1 MQANGRCRLVEIL
14 LGTVCLGVVLSS
26 SGAVIEREVW
36 RNRVAERGVR
46 AAVDIGP
53 QIWNSAPALP
63 PAGPVVP
70 IEESAAHIAVKFR
83 TGTRAAELLRAS
95 DHHLRTS
102 LATHAQ
108 ESEVG
113 ALLTRHGVIAI
124 RPVFLRAQQGENLPG
139 GRAPLAAHPAAET
152 QRDALFRWCRIT
164 LSAPSEAT
172 QALAELNAEPSVESA
187 ELVREWRLADT
198 FDPPITGLPDG
209 TTDPAIGQ
217 QWHFGSCHIQQA
229 WDHLKSSGLYPGG
242 RRDVVVAVIDS
253 GVDYSHEELAG
264 NMWNNA
270 DEIAGN
276 NIDDDQNGFV
286 DDVHG
291 SCVVSDGRSHSGDPI
306 DLHGHGTHVAGIIA
320 AQAFNLAGGVG
331 VAFNTQ
337 IMAIRAAQYSGTL
350 TTTDIA
356 EGILYAVDNGAEV
369 LNMSF
374 GGYTRS
380 QMVEDALAVALNVA
394 VLVAAAGN
402 DGLPSWQYPSYPAA
416 LPYVHGVMAT
426 TPDGKIAWFSNY
438 GYDLGVPGESIYST
452 LPGNQYAAW
461 SGTSMAAPV
470 VSGIAALMRS
480 YYWQRDIYSSRF
492 LMGGLWAAG
501 EGAVLNAY
509 RALTELPQP
518 GVRLVDQWLF
528 DDAGV
533 EPGNDGDG
541 RADSGETIHL
551 AIEVINR
558 SGQASN
564 VVATLRAHAEGAALD
579 DPYVTFVTNTVS
591 IGSIGP
597 FNTADNGFIYDTGG
611 VITGVQRPFVF
622 RVAENCPND
631 HVIAFELTFT
641 FRDGW
646 DPENPN
652 EITRIDRFKVIVQ
665 RGKNLPSV
673 IPAGTT
679 LSLDQ
684 SDYWIVGGPVLV
696 ESGATLRV
704 TEGAQVQWGAI
715 SSDPY
720 NPGPQTGSLVVRGA
734 LVVQGSVTNPV
745 ALFPSYL
752 VSGQTTL
759 ITAESGGVC
768 DMKYVTIKNPR
779 LTGIRTVD
787 HGRLDWDALSS
798 TIDIA
803 YASNTS
809 FGKFRGGGTMSLGR
823 CDTCLF
829 DAGWLVPSGGL
840 IRNNCVFL
848 QDNENIVPLS
858 LTAPLSFHNPMT
870 CSDGVRP
877 FWGSPLATNGVTY
890 VMLPMEN
897 TSIRLAER
905 IANFYGG
912 HVASVRD
919 QQESDLLK
927 AYLPGAAGFRGGGS
941 SNHDYVFIGLSDQ
954 TQSGEFAWLDGS
966 QLDFTDWAVGYPV
979 VLSPQ
984 TEHVVQIL
992 DTYIYGPTWG
1002 WRNVNQFSSG
1012 RYGNGTPASWN
1023 SFVLRLP
1030 GSWNLDQLNVA
1041 PTNGQLLAYVRQTFD
1056 PYWKYNAF
1064 LGKFWDPSLTK
1075 WMRLLGPANNS
1086 TGYCTVNSNYWG
1098 TDNKTLLDYM
1108 IVDYYDNFTSARV
1121 DYGAVVSNGYAT
1133 TYPFVESVLINEARV
1148 DSVPVV
1154 SAGRTDFTITFNRDM
1169 DTSVQPFVTFGPMP
1183 PHTDFSVLPRDE
1195 DFQVISNGW
1204 LNARTWQGAVWVT
1217 PVTGE
1222 GYQQIRIS
1230 GAVAAGDPWLVSGYD
1245 VGRYRFQVRTM
1256 GVTAMTLQAQ
1266 GLEGAIRLSWQ
1277 QDDFALLAGYNL
1289 YRASTPTGTYARL
1302 NSTIIPV
1309 GQETYLDTAV
1319 VPAVPHYY
1327 KFTVVASDL
1336 TESDFSNA
1344 ASAAALD
1351 TVAPLITHT
1360 PVQTASPAQGLRLA
1374 ATATDNVRV
1383 TGVSVWFRTFGLP
1396 TWTTL
1401 SCVNTSSNNWTVSL
1415 PGEAVRPPGLEYYL
1429 VASDG
1434 ISLAYDGT
1442 PALPHS
1448 VLVSNEPALGS
1459 VSPNHGPAAGGT
1471 QVTLAGSMFGPGLS
1485 VLFGGQLAS
1494 NVVLFNDSQL
1504 TCMTPAHYPA
1514 LVDVTVVNTNGTQT
1528 TLLNAFRFEEAGVVV
1543 SLPNITEDRGTFVDV
1558 ALSASNVSGLRS
1570 VDVTVTF
1577 EPSVVVVQSVQL
1589 GALTAGW
1596 SLAANLNTPGKAVL
1610 SIASAT
1616 AITGSGS
1623 LAVFRLNVVGQP
1635 NTSTPLAISSVSLND
1650 GALSASPSDGL
1661 FTVRGF
1667 FSISG
1672 TVNYFSGEQVV
1683 PGTVLDLVGAAHYG
1697 AYTHSNGVFTVTNV
1711 PTGSYTLTPSQTN
1724 YVREI
1729 TAYDASLVLQ
1739 ASAGLL
1745 TLSSS
1750 EQSAADVNR
1759 SGFVS
1764 AMDASYILEKA
1775 VGLIEG
1781 PFPGAGKMWDFLPS
1795 QRTYSLLNTNAINQ
1809 NFTAVLL
1816 GDVSGNWTPDDGQL
1830 LLATPLPKL
1839 ADSSSATAI
1848 IATDCGPIGGQDL
1861 LARVLLAASQAEVY
1875 GVDMRL
1881 TYDPQRLA
1889 VASVRAGNAAGGFAV
1904 ASNTNETGIIKV
1916 SLAGATPLAGSGPL
1930 IEVRFKGLG
1939 LAVLSVQEAHV
1950 NEALVSVSVA
1960 SDLTAFDSD
1969 GDGLIDADETALF
1982 FTNPNLADT
1991 DGDRMQ
1997 DGDEIRA
2004 GTRPFDRESVFRIT
2018 HCIVVSENGCPL
2030 ISWSSV
2036 PGMHYQLE
2044 AKDSLISP
2052 IWLPVGS
2059 VVQAIGETFSVHD
2072 ETVSPST
2079 PRFYRV
2085 RLVD

>member
-1 MQANGRCRLVEIL
+1 M
-14 LGTVCLGVVLSS
+14 
-26 SGAVIEREVW
+26 
-36 RNRVAERGVR
+36 
-46 AAVDIGP
+46 
-53 QIWNSAPALP
+53 
-63 PAGPVVP
+63 
-70 IEESAAHIAVKFR
+70 
-83 TGTRAAELLRAS
+83 
-95 DHHLRTS
+95 
-102 LATHAQ
+102 
-108 ESEVG
+108 
-113 ALLTRHGVIAI
+113 
-124 RPVFLRAQQGENLPG
+124 
-139 GRAPLAAHPAAET
+139 PLAAHPAAET

-164 LSAPSEAT
+164 LSDPSEAT
-172 QALAELNAEPSVESA
+172 QALAGLSADPSVESA
-187 ELVREWRLADT
+187 ELVREWRLADV

-217 QWHFGSCHIQQA
+217 QWHLDSCRIQQA
-229 WDHLKSSGLYPGG
+229 WNHLKSSGLYPGG

-264 NMWNNA
+264 NMWHNA

-320 AQAFNLAGGVG
+320 AQAFNLLGGAG
-331 VAFNTQ
+331 VAFNVQ
-337 IMAIRAAQYSGTL
+337 IMGVRAAQYSGTL

-356 EGILYAVDNGAEV
+356 EGVLYAVDNGAEV

-374 GGYTRS
+374 GGYARS

-402 DGLPSWQYPSYPAA
+402 DGLSAWEYPCYPAA

-426 TPDGKIAWFSNY
+426 TPDGKIAWFSNT
-438 GYDLGVPGESIYST
+438 GYDLGAPGESIYST

-501 EGAVLNAY
+501 MDESGRGTVVNAY

-518 GVRLVDQWLF
+518 GVRLLENWLF
-528 DDAGV
+528 DDTGIDSD
-533 EPGNDGDG
+533 NDGDG
-541 RADSGETIHL
+541 RADSGETL
-551 AIEVINR
+551 NVAIEVINR
-558 SGQASN
+558 SGLASN
-564 VVATLRAHAEGAALD
+564 VVATLRARADGAAFD
-579 DPYVTFVTNTVS
+579 DPYVTILTNTVS
-591 IGSIGP
+591 FGSIGP
-597 FNTADNGFIYDTGG
+597 FNLADNGFIYDVGG
-611 VITGVQRPFVF
+611 VICGVQRPFVF
-622 RVAENCPND
+622 HISENCPND

-646 DPENPN
+646 DSENTS
-652 EITRIDRFKVIVQ
+652 EYTRVDRFTIIVQ
-665 RGKNLPSV
+665 RGRNLPNV
-673 IPAGTT
+673 IAAGTT
-679 LSLDQ
+679 LTLDA

-696 ESGATLRV
+696 ESNAVLRI
-704 TEGAQVQWGAI
+704 TEGSQVQWGAI

-720 NPGPQTGSLVVRGA
+720 NPGPQTGSLLVRGT
-734 LVVQGSVTNPV
+734 LHVQGSATNPV

-752 VSGQTTL
+752 VNGQTTL
-759 ITAESGGVC
+759 ITAESGSSC
-768 DMKYVTIKNPR
+768 DFSYVTVKNPQ
-779 LTGIRTVD
+779 LTGIRTLD

-803 YASNTS
+803 YASHTA
-809 FGKFRGGGTMSLGR
+809 FGKFRGGGTLSVGR
-823 CDTCLF
+823 CETCLF
-829 DAGWLVPSGGL
+829 DAGWLVPSGL

-848 QDNENIVPLS
+848 QDNENNKPLS
-858 LTAPLSFHNPMT
+858 VAAPLSFKNPLT
-870 CSDGVRP
+870 NDKQDQP
-877 FWGSPLATNGVTY
+877 FWGTPMFTNGVTY
-890 VMLPMEN
+890 VLLPMEN
-897 TSIRLAER
+897 TSLRLAET

-912 HVASVRD
+912 HVASIRSLE
-919 QQESDLLK
+919 ESNLLK
-927 AYLPGAAGFRGGGS
+927 TYVSGAANFRAYGS
-941 SNHDYVFIGLSDQ
+941 GNHDYVYIGLSDKQ
-954 TQSGEFAWLDGS
+954 IPGDYDWLDGTP
-966 QLDFTDWAVGYPV
+966 LDFTDWAAGYPA
-979 VLSPQ
+979 VLNPK
-984 TEHVVQIL
+984 TEHVVQFYDVYDNGAIK
-992 DTYIYGPTWG
+992 IWG
-1002 WRNVNQFSSG
+1002 WRNVDQTPSS
-1012 RYGNGTPASWN
+1012 RYGNGTVASWK
-1023 SFVLRLP
+1023 SFLLRLP
-1030 GSWNLDQLNVA
+1030 GEWSLDQLLVA
-1041 PTNGQLLAYVRQTFD
+1041 QTNGQLLAHVRQNFE
-1056 PYWKYNAF
+1056 PYWTFNAF
-1064 LGKFWDPSLTK
+1064 LNKYWDPAVSR
-1075 WMRLLGPANNS
+1075 WMRITGTASTS

-1098 TDNKTLLDYM
+1098 TANTALIDHM

-1121 DYGAVVSNGYAT
+1121 DYGTVFSSGYT
-1133 TYPFVESVLINEARV
+1133 STYPFAESVWIGGVRA
-1148 DSVPVV
+1148 DTVPVV
-1154 SAGRTDFTITFNRDM
+1154 SAGRTDFTVTFNRDM
-1169 DTSVQPFVTFGPMP
+1169 DTSVQPFVTFGPTP
-1183 PHTDFSVLPRDE
+1183 PHTDFSVLPRND

-1204 LNARTWQGAVWVT
+1204 LNTRTWQGAVWIT

-1222 GYQQIRIS
+1222 GYHQMRIS
-1230 GAVAAGDPWLVSGYD
+1230 GAVAADDPWLTSGYD
-1245 VGRYRFQVRTM
+1245 VGRFRFQVRTM

-1277 QDDFALLAGYNL
+1277 QDDFTLLAGYNL
-1289 YRASTPTGTYARL
+1289 YRASTPTGTYERL

-1309 GQETYLDTAV
+1309 GQETYLDTDV
-1319 VPAVPHYY
+1319 VPAVPRYY

-1336 TESDFSNA
+1336 TESDFSNTA
-1344 ASAAALD
+1344 AAAALD
-1351 TVAPLITHT
+1351 TVAPLIAHT
-1360 PVQTASPAQGLRLA
+1360 PVQTASPEQGLRLT

-1383 TGVSVWFRTFGLP
+1383 TGVSVWFRAIGLS

-1401 SCVNTSSNNWTVSL
+1401 ACVNTSSNNWTVTL
-1415 PGEAVRPPGLEYYL
+1415 PGESVQPPGLEYYL

-1434 ISLAYDGT
+1434 ISLAYNGT

-1448 VLVSNEPALGS
+1448 VLVSNDPAIGS

-1471 QVTLAGSMFGPGLS
+1471 QVTLAGRMFVPGLS

-1528 TLLNAFRFEEAGVVV
+1528 TLLNAFRFEDTGVVV

-1558 ALSASNVSGLRS
+1558 TLSASNVSGLRS
-1570 VDVTVTF
+1570 VDVTVNF
-1577 EPSVVVVQSVQL
+1577 ESSVVVVQSVQL
-1589 GALTAGW
+1589 GTLTAGW
-1596 SLAANLNTPGKAVL
+1596 SLAANLNTPGKAIL

-1635 NTSTPLAISSVSLND
+1635 NTSTPLTISSVSLND

-1672 TVNYFSGEQVV
+1672 KVNYFSGGQVV
-1683 PGTVLDLVGAAHYG
+1683 PSTVLNLVGAAHYG
-1697 AYTHSNGVFTVTNV
+1697 AYAHSNGVFTVTNV

-1739 ASAGLL
+1739 ASAGLI

-1795 QRTYSLLNTNAINQ
+1795 QRTYSLLNTNEVDQ

-1830 LLATPLPKL
+1830 LLSTSSPNLTESSL
-1839 ADSSSATAI
+1839 ANAI
-1848 IATDCGPIGGQDL
+1848 IATDCGPVGGQDL

-1875 GVDMRL
+1875 GVDMCL
-1881 TYDPQRLA
+1881 TYDPHSLA
-1889 VASVRAGNAAGGFAV
+1889 VASVRAGNAAGGFAL
-1904 ASNTNETGIIKV
+1904 ASNTNEAGIIKV
-1916 SLAGATPLAGSGPL
+1916 SLAGASPLAGSGPL
-1930 IEVRFKGLG
+1930 IEVLFNGLG
-1939 LAVLSVQEAHV
+1939 QAVLSVQEAHV
-1950 NEALVSVSVA
+1950 NEALVSVSIA
-1960 SDLTAFDSD
+1960 SDLKAFDAD

-1997 DGDEIRA
+1997 DGDEIQA
-2004 GTRPFDRESVFRIT
+2004 GTQPLDRESVFTIT
-2018 HCIVVSENGCPL
+2018 RCIVVSENGCPL

-2036 PGMHYQLE
+2036 PGMRYQLE

-2052 IWLPVGS
+2052 TWLPVGPVVEAISETLS
-2059 VVQAIGETFSVHD
+2059 VQDLTALT
-2072 ETVSPST
+2072 ST

-2085 RLVD
+2085 RLAD